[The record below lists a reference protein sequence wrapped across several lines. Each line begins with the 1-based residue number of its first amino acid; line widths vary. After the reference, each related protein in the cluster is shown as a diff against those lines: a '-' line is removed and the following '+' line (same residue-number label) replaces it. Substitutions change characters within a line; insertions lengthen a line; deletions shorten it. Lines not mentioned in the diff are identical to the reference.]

1 MEDYGIQLTKEE
13 EDKVDRLCE
22 SIRNRVAKERM
33 TPRQRLE
40 AVARGE
46 EPDRIP
52 IEVNAVGLH
61 AAVTYGVKPPDLYAD
76 PKISLFAYL
85 THLER
90 FGYDTVSPFRFS
102 IGEAEFG
109 GTMKTASGSIPT
121 LMDSPVK
128 TAADLDKIKFP
139 NVRKDGTLPWQLW
152 MISVLK
158 EKLGDI
164 MPIYG
169 FTAIPGGIT
178 PVIVPMGQLFLALRN
193 NPEFVHCLAALAT
206 KHLIDYVNA
215 MFDAGA
221 DMVRLVGVDDQVSYK
236 MHREFEFPYMC
247 ALVKSVKGP
256 VSIRGAGDWSHTLDS
271 HAEAGVEGFYA
282 FSGMPLDKAK
292 EWSMKHKRMLR
303 YGVNAQVLVHGPVER
318 IREEVKR
325 VIQQGWPGS
334 RFALATDALDYSTPP
349 EHLDA
354 FMEAAKEYGQ
364 LPLRI

>member
-13 EDKVDRLCE
+13 EDKVNRLCE

-33 TPRQRLE
+33 TPRQRIE
-40 AVARGE
+40 AVKRGE
-46 EPDRIP
+46 QPDRIP

-61 AAVTYGVKPPDLYAD
+61 SAVTYGVMPPDLYSD
-76 PKISLFAYL
+76 PKVSLLAYL
-85 THLER
+85 THIER
-90 FGYDTVSPFRFS
+90 FGYDTLSPFRFS
-102 IGEAEFG
+102 IGEKEFG
-109 GTMKTASGSIPT
+109 GILDSAAGSIPT
-121 LMDSPVK
+121 LVDSPVK

-139 NVRKDGTLPWQLW
+139 NVRKDGQLPWELW
-152 MISVLK
+152 MISALK
-158 EKLGDI
+158 DKLGDI

-178 PVIVPMGQLFLALRN
+178 PVILPMQKLFLALRN
-193 NPEFVHCLAALAT
+193 NPELAHCLAALTT
-206 KHLIDYVNA
+206 KHLIDFVNA

-236 MHREFEFPYMC
+236 QHREFEYPYVA

-256 VSIRGAGDWSHTLDS
+256 VAIRGAEDWTHTLDS

-282 FSGMPLDKAK
+282 FSGQPLDKAK
-292 EWSMKHKRMLR
+292 EWSMRHKTMLR
-303 YGVNAQVLVHGPVER
+303 YGINAQLLVHGPAEK

-325 VIQQGWPGS
+325 IVKIGAPGGH
-334 RFALATDALDYSTPP
+334 FCLATDALDYSTPA
-349 EHLDA
+349 EHLDV

-364 LPLRI
+364 LPLKF